1 MKKGTWSILT
11 VAALCMVLFATA
23 CAATKT
29 TTITST
35 KTATQPVTT
44 TVTSTMPPT
53 TVKSTV
59 TSTILTTVTTS
70 SQPITTTITSTVTTT
85 LPPITTTTTPPI
97 TTGSPIIA
105 TTSLLGGKVNTAYS
119 QTLAASGGSGI
130 FTAWSVTSGA
140 LPGGLTLAPSTGVI
154 SGTPNTV
161 GTFNFTVKVT
171 DSAGATATQALS
183 IVIAAA
189 TSSPI
194 INPNVFVFSNG
205 NSNGKINIAY
215 SGYLS
220 ASGGSGFYTA
230 WSVISGALPGGL
242 TLAPSTGYIYGTPTT
257 AGTFNFTVQVTDS
270 AGATATQALSIVIAA
285 AATGSPIITTTSL
298 QGGKVN
304 TAYSQTLAASGGSG
318 IFTAW
323 SVTSSALPGGL
334 TLAPSTGVISGTP
347 NTAGTFNFTVQVT
360 DSNNATATQALTIV
374 ITLT

>member
-1 MKKGTWSILT
+1 
-11 VAALCMVLFATA
+11 
-23 CAATKT
+23 
-29 TTITST
+29 
-35 KTATQPVTT
+35 
-44 TVTSTMPPT
+44 
-53 TVKSTV
+53 
-59 TSTILTTVTTS
+59 
-70 SQPITTTITSTVTTT
+70 
-85 LPPITTTTTPPI
+85 
-97 TTGSPIIA
+97 
-105 TTSLLGGKVNTAYS
+105 
-119 QTLAASGGSGI
+119 
-130 FTAWSVTSGA
+130 
-140 LPGGLTLAPSTGVI
+140 
-154 SGTPNTV
+154 V

-270 AGATATQALSIVIAA
+270 SNATATQALSIVIAA
-285 AATGSPIITTTSL
+285 APIITTTSL
-298 QGGKVN
+298 QAGKVS
-304 TAYSQTLAASGGSG
+304 TAYSQTLVASGGSG
-318 IFTAW
+318 IFTTW
-323 SVTSSALPGGL
+323 SVTSGALPGGL

-347 NTAGTFNFTVQVT
+347 NTVGTFNFTVQAT
-360 DSNNATATQALTIV
+360 DSNNTTVSQALTIV